1 MSVVVNTAAQSMEGK
16 KNKQGS
22 KKKKK
27 KKKAQINVCRCVAM
41 NGLTE
46 VEK

>member
-27 KKKAQINVCRCVAM
+27 KKHKLMYV
-41 NGLTE
+41 GL
-46 VEK
+46 